1 MKVAFV
7 TTTDEAAIA
16 DDVDLPLERDA
27 FARAGVELVLAP
39 WEDDAVAWSRFDL
52 VVVRTPWNYVEHLS
66 AFRRWLEDLDPT
78 TRLCNPAP
86 LIAWNLDK
94 RYLLDLASRD
104 VPIVPTQFVDSIARF
119 RDAVADSAR
128 SDIVVKPAISAG
140 SRSTGRFRAADPA
153 AEDLAASILAEG
165 LMVMVQPLASSVD
178 RVGEIGTVVFDGVIS
193 HSFRK
198 GPILADGGGLIGG
211 EYREDITPTQASD
224 AVLEVVRKASSAATD
239 HARHH
244 GWVGPHEEFL
254 YGRFDVVFLDDG
266 SPALLEAELFEPCF
280 FLPTD
285 PASVDRFVAAVLAR
299 LEG

>member
-16 DDVDLPLERDA
+16 DDVDLPLELDA

-39 WEDDAVAWSRFDL
+39 WEDDSVAWSRFDL
-52 VVVRTPWNYVEHLS
+52 VVIRTPWNYVEHLS

-94 RYLLDLASRD
+94 RYLLDLASRE
-104 VPIVPTQFVDSIARF
+104 VPIVPTQFIDSIDRF
-119 RDAVADSAR
+119 REAVADSAR
-128 SDIVVKPAISAG
+128 SDIVVKPSISAG

-153 AEDLAASILAEG
+153 AEDLAAGILAEG
-165 LMVMVQPLASSVD
+165 LTVMVQPLATSVD
-178 RVGEIGTVVFDGVIS
+178 RDGEIGTVVFDGVVS

-211 EYREDITPTQASD
+211 EYREDISPTQAPD
-224 AVLEVVRKASSAATD
+224 AVLEVVGKASSAATD

-244 GWVGPHEEFL
+244 GWVGPHEELL

-285 PASVDRFVAAVLAR
+285 PASVDRFVAAVLTR
-299 LEG
+299 LGG

>member
-1 MKVAFV
+1 M

-16 DDVDLPLERDA
+16 DDVDLPLELDA
-27 FARAGVELVLAP
+27 FGDVGVELVLAP
-39 WEDDAVAWSRFDL
+39 WEDESIDWTAFDL
-52 VVVRTPWNYVEHLS
+52 VVMRTPWNYVEHLS
-66 AFRRWLEDLDPT
+66 AFRRWLEDLDPAT
-78 TRLCNPAP
+78 QLCNPAP

-104 VPIVPTQFVDSIARF
+104 VPIVPTRFVDAIDRF

-140 SRSTGRFRAADPA
+140 SRSTGRFPASDPA
-153 AEDLAASILAEG
+153 AEHLAASILAEG
-165 LMVMVQPLASSVD
+165 LTVMVQPLASSVD
-178 RVGEIGTVVFDGVIS
+178 RVGEIGTVVFDGAIS

-211 EYREDITPTQASD
+211 EYREDITPIQASE

-244 GWVGPHEEFL
+244 GWLGMHEQFL

-280 FLPTD
+280 FLPID
-285 PASVDRFVAAVLAR
+285 PASVDRFLAAVLAR
-299 LEG
+299 LEV